1 MLPLFAVLGASVVVA
16 ALAGVIYQA
25 IGARRDIRR
34 FVAPGRFVDVAGRR
48 LHVVSR
54 GEGAPAVWFE
64 SAIAASSLSWSRVQ
78 HDVALFTTAY
88 AYDRAGLGWSDPPA
102 GSLTLANVVDDLRAV
117 IAASRCAAPYVLV
130 GHSFGAFVCLAFASA
145 YPQQVRG
152 LVLVDPPTDWIDM
165 DRRRMYL
172 LRGARQMS
180 KLGGLLARVGVVR
193 ACLSLL
199 TGGAPAAPRYF
210 VKVFGPSTART
221 LERLV
226 GEVRK
231 LPPEVHPLVQAAWCR
246 PKSFS
251 AMADYLRV
259 FEEAAKSAA
268 RQALPRDIALTV
280 ITAGDQPDDVTA
292 AHERLVRASSRG
304 RHVVAAGSGH
314 WVPFDEPH
322 LIVEAVRE
330 IVESVRSGR

>member
-1 MLPLFAVLGASVVVA
+1 
-16 ALAGVIYQA
+16 
-25 IGARRDIRR
+25 
-34 FVAPGRFVDVAGRR
+34 VDVAGRR
-48 LHVVSR
+48 LHVVGR

-78 HDVALFTTAY
+78 RDVARFTSAY

-102 GSLTLANVVDDLRAV
+102 GSLALANVVDDLRTV
-117 IAASRCAAPYVLV
+117 IAASQYAAPYVLV
-130 GHSFGAFVCLAFASA
+130 GHSFGAFVCLAFAAA

-172 LRGARQMS
+172 LRGAHHMS
-180 KLGGLLARVGVVR
+180 QIGAVLARVGVVR

-210 VKVFGPSTART
+210 VKVFGPATART
-221 LERLV
+221 IERLV

-246 PKSFS
+246 PKSFN

-259 FEEAAKSAA
+259 FEEAAAA
-268 RQALPRDIALTV
+268 RDPIPRDIPLTV
-280 ITAGDQPDDVTA
+280 ITAGDQPDDVQA
-292 AHERLVRASSRG
+292 AHERLASTSSRG
-304 RHVVAAGSGH
+304 RHLVAARSGH
-314 WVPFDEPH
+314 WVPFDEPEV
-322 LIVEAVRE
+322 IVGAVQE
-330 IVESVRSGR
+330 LVESVRSGR